1 MCPDST
7 HITLF
12 FGREHLDE
20 VMLAVGMG
28 MVGVLAHK
36 DVNFG

>member
-1 MCPDST
+1 MYPDST
-7 HITLF
+7 HITPF

-28 MVGVLAHK
+28 MVGELAHM